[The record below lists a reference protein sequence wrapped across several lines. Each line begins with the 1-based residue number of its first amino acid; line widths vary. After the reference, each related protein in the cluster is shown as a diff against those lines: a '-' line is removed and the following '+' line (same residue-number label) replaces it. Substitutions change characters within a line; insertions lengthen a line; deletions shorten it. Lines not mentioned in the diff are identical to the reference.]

1 MSKGLRRNF
10 SITTNDFSLKYVLIP
25 VLAVVMC
32 MESLIHLLPAGGG
45 CFFSAWMRAGPRCC
59 ITSDRARW
67 PQGPSDLTH
76 GGATPPLW
84 CSAPDSTIHWVM
96 RKHQT
101 NPSLGQ
107 PSRCPTS
114 IFQMAKVM
122 RDKNKLRVCC
132 RLEETKE
139 TQSQCQVDPG
149 WTLEWKKGCYWKTGD
164 TGIKPVRQSMV
175 LYQCQF
181 L

>member
-32 MESLIHLLPAGGG
+32 MESLIRLLPAGGG
-45 CFFSAWMRAGPRCC
+45 CFFSAWVRAGPRCC

-67 PQGPSDLTH
+67 PRARLTWHTEEPPHLCGVLPWIPPS
-76 GGATPPLW
+76 
-84 CSAPDSTIHWVM
+84 HWVM